1 MMIEMQFN
9 SIAQLQRLQEI
20 ASSCDDEIFLHSLD
34 DSVRVD
40 AKSSSA
46 CSPWTSLSPSRWSP
60 IPTIW
65 PARWSIS
72 SIRWRNKNRRWP
84 LADACFAMQ
93 KHSKIGH
100 VPLSAARP

>member
-40 AKSSSA
+40 AKSFIGLFPGLHSA
-46 CSPWTSLSPSRWSP
+46 R
-60 IPTIW
+60 
-65 PARWSIS
+65 
-72 SIRWRNKNRRWP
+72 
-84 LADACFAMQ
+84 Q
-93 KHSKIGH
+93 GGH
-100 VPLSAARP
+100 RFRLFGPQGGASQA

>member
-40 AKSSSA
+40 AKSFIGLF
-46 CSPWTSLSPSRWSP
+46 TLDYL
-60 IPTIW
+60 
-65 PARWSIS
+65 AR
-72 SIRWRNKNRRWP
+72 KVEH
-84 LADACFAMQ
+84 L
-93 KHSKIGH
+93 KHKMEK
-100 VPLSAARP
+100 

>member
-40 AKSSSA
+40 AKSFIGLFTLDFTQPVKVVTDSDSGTA
-46 CSPWTSLSPSRWSP
+46 HMRRNFMRLSLC
-60 IPTIW
+60 I
-65 PARWSIS
+65 IS
-72 SIRWRNKNRRWP
+72 WCA
-84 LADACFAMQ
+84 LCA
-93 KHSKIGH
+93 
-100 VPLSAARP
+100 

>member
-40 AKSSSA
+40 AKSFIGLFTLDSA
-46 CSPWTSLSPSRWSP
+46 R
-60 IPTIW
+60 
-65 PARWSIS
+65 
-72 SIRWRNKNRRWP
+72 
-84 LADACFAMQ
+84 Q
-93 KHSKIGH
+93 GGH
-100 VPLSAARP
+100 RFRLFGPQGGASQA

>member
-40 AKSSSA
+40 AKSFIGLFTPCTHSA
-46 CSPWTSLSPSRWSP
+46 R
-60 IPTIW
+60 
-65 PARWSIS
+65 
-72 SIRWRNKNRRWP
+72 
-84 LADACFAMQ
+84 Q
-93 KHSKIGH
+93 GGH
-100 VPLSAARP
+100 RFRLFGPQGGASQA